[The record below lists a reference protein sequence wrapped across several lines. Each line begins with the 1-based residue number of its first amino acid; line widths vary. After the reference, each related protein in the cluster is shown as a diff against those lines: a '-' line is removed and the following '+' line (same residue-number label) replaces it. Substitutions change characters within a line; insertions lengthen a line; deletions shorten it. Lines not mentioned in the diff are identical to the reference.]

1 MKIMSIFYLS
11 QTCQKLLCKL
21 FFFVAVC
28 RSSAH
33 YYVNSQF
40 QVAFFVISL
49 CSQKKVASNFCLLLV
64 HSLWCVLW
72 HQSSSLPWRSIK
84 CVENLCAICFHISSA
99 KKLSLNARFVQVS
112 STERIISYV
121 NSITFFSSSLILYDD
136 HQVMIF

>member
-21 FFFVAVC
+21 FFLWLSLFLLLITT
-28 RSSAH
+28 SIL
-33 YYVNSQF
+33 NF
-40 QVAFFVISL
+40 KWLFFVISL
-49 CSQKKVASNFCLLLV
+49 CSQKKVASNFCLLVV

-72 HQSSSLPWRSIK
+72 HQSSSLPWRSTK